1 MGPCNDC
8 RKFATEAA
16 SVTRFSSG
24 FAMARTSYPCA
35 HRTRATPYQLAVS
48 AQAPCT
54 NTTVGRAVPE
64 PCPPGAV
71 DGAPAFVDVGVGVAG
86 DEQALPA
93 APMTRASM
101 AVAQTY
107 PPDEVELVFTAPSV
121 EG

>member
-35 HRTRATPYQLAVS
+35 HRTRATPSQLAVS

-86 DEQALPA
+86 AGEAPA
-93 APMTRASM
+93 PGPAGAARQGAGPTDAP
-101 AVAQTY
+101 
-107 PPDEVELVFTAPSV
+107 
-121 EG
+121 